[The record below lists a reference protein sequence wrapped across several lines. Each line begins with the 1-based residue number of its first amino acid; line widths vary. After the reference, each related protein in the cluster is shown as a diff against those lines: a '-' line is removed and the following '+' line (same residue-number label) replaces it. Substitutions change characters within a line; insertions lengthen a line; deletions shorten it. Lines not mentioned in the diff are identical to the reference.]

1 MAMTRYYTLN
11 TTTRD
16 LVPLA
21 LPVAVDG
28 RFILHPTAEQAA
40 QYGAYPRNDD
50 APMPIP
56 PEGKVAVAD
65 GWELADGAWVR
76 TYRWE
81 DAPPPPPRKWSRL
94 SLKTALAEAGMLDAA
109 RALLATVEIAKGY
122 TAWEALTD
130 CDYIEEGYPNA
141 ERWSA
146 MLDGLAT
153 ALGKDRAEIDAFLDM
168 IPTEA

>member
-1 MAMTRYYTLN
+1 MTRYYTLD
-11 TTTRD
+11 TATRD
-16 LVPLA
+16 LVRLVP
-21 LPVAVDG
+21 PIDCGG
-28 RFILHPTAEQAA
+28 RAILHPTAEQAA

-56 PEGKVAVAD
+56 PEGKVAVED
-65 GWELADGAWVR
+65 GWELVDGAWIR
-76 TYRWE
+76 TYRFE

-94 SLKTALAEAGMLDAA
+94 SLKTALAEAGMLAAA
-109 RALLATVEIAKGY
+109 RAYLSAVEIATGY

-153 ALGKDRAEIDAFLDM
+153 SLGKGRAEIDAFLDM

>member
-1 MAMTRYYTLN
+1 MTTYYTLD
-11 TTTRD
+11 TTTND
-16 LVPLA
+16 LVRLVP
-21 LPVAVDG
+21 PIDCGG
-28 RFILHPTAEQAA
+28 RAILHPTAEQAA

-56 PEGKVAVAD
+56 PEGKVAVED
-65 GWELADGAWVR
+65 GWELADGAWIR
-76 TYRWE
+76 TYRFD

-109 RALLATVEIAKGY
+109 RVLLATVEIATGY

-130 CDYIEEGYPNA
+130 CDYIEEGFPTA

-146 MLDGLAT
+146 LLDGAAQ
-153 ALGKDRAEIDAFLDM
+153 ALGKTRAEIDAFLDA